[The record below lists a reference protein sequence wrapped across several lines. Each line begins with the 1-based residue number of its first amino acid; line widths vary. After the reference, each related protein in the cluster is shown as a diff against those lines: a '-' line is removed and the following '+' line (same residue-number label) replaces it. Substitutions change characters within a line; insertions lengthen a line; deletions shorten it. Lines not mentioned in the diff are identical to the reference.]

1 MLNCLCFSVVQTN
14 EKPVTKYSLLFARR
28 ENTNV
33 DKLLKDGLLTEKL
46 VADEPDA
53 VQRNSHSIAN
63 VDDL

>member
-1 MLNCLCFSVVQTN
+1 MLNCLCFSVVQIN
-14 EKPVTKYSLLFARR
+14 EKPVIKYSLSFARR